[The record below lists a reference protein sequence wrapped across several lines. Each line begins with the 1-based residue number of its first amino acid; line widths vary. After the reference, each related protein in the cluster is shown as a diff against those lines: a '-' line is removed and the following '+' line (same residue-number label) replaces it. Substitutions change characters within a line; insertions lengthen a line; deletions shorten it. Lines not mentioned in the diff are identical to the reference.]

1 MRSSVILTVHQQELL
16 GLLSRER
23 DLCDVFIL
31 SGGTALSAF
40 HLFHRLSDDL
50 DFFSMEPVDELRV
63 HRFVDD
69 ISRSMHLKS
78 KDARRVFDRH
88 IFQLTLADD
97 SLLKLEF
104 THYPYSSLEDP
115 VVIDGV
121 RIDSLRDIAANKL
134 AALLDRFE
142 PKDYY
147 DLYFILRQQRTL
159 PAVRADTERKFGF
172 VIDPVV
178 LGAACTRVERLS
190 ILPHL
195 TEPLPPQEVVS
206 FFLSLARSLKDEVV
220 E

>member
-1 MRSSVILTVHQQELL
+1 MRSSAILTVHQQEFLKLL
-16 GLLSRER
+16 AQER

-50 DFFSMEPVDELRV
+50 DFFSMKPVDELRI
-63 HRFVDD
+63 HRFIDD
-69 ISRSMHLKS
+69 VSRSMHLKS

-104 THYPYSSLEDP
+104 THYPYPSLDTP
-115 VVIDGV
+115 VVIGGV
-121 RIDSLRDIAANKL
+121 WIDSLRDIAANKL

-147 DLYFILRQQRTL
+147 DLYFILTQQGTFQT
-159 PAVRADTERKFGF
+159 VRVDTERKFGF

-178 LGAACTRVERLS
+178 LGAACARVERLP

-195 TEPLPPQEVVS
+195 MKPLPPQEVVS